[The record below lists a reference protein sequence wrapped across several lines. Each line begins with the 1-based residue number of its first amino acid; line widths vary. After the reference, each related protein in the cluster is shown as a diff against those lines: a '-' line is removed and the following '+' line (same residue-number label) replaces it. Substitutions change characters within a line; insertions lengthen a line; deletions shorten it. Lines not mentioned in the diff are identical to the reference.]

1 MASHANLIG
10 WRPWAT
16 AFVVTSIGLTS
27 TACSRGWSPTAAT
40 AVSASGSEMLEA
52 ESGSGTLDIR
62 KRLRASGGMT
72 VHLAPGE
79 SLSWVFDVRG
89 SQTPYALAV
98 TYANGQEGAN
108 ETLHVT
114 LDGVRI
120 RTFVDRDS
128 GDPVEGWETFVT
140 DSAGSALLG
149 PGSHTVVITSEGG
162 DGCVEIDFIRVV
174 PIDSRLAQTAV
185 ALVPGRD

>member
-1 MASHANLIG
+1 MANAFIAISIA
-10 WRPWAT
+10 AT
-16 AFVVTSIGLTS
+16 L
-27 TACSRGWSPTAAT
+27 TACSRVSSPTAPTVVVAP
-40 AVSASGSEMLEA
+40 GSELVHLEA
-52 ESGSGTLDIR
+52 EAGSGTLDVR

-89 SQTPYALAV
+89 APTPYGLAV

-108 ETLHVT
+108 ETLHVS

-128 GDPVEGWETFVT
+128 GDAVEGWETFVT
-140 DSAGSALLG
+140 DPGGSASLASG
-149 PGSHTVVITSEGG
+149 THIVTIESEGG
-162 DGCVEIDFIRVV
+162 DGCVEIDFIRVL
-174 PIDSRLAQTAV
+174 PND
-185 ALVPGRD
+185 ALVPRTGSR